1 MSYSYIHKA
10 FALEKICIYIILC
23 IYKLIFFISFLHVC
37 CIIILQV
44 WQCGG
49 EIMIVTC
56 SRVGHVFRKLS
67 PYSWPG
73 GVARILNTNTRRT
86 VEVWMD
92 NYKEFFYKV
101 NPGLNFIRFLH
112 IDLLIFYYQFA

>member
-1 MSYSYIHKA
+1 MYLRYNIFIKPS
-10 FALEKICIYIILC
+10 FARLLYN
-23 IYKLIFFISFLHVC
+23 Y
-37 CIIILQV
+37 LQV

-49 EIMIVTC
+49 EILIVTC

-101 NPGLNFIRFLH
+101 NPGLEFIRF
-112 IDLLIFYYQFA
+112 ISYS